1 MDYKKINYNFWQKS
15 YYAPNVES
23 YIFRFYGYYLKK
35 KKIKTILDFGCGQ
48 GAATN
53 FFNKKKI
60 KTFGVDISK
69 VDINNAK
76 KKYKEY
82 KNNFVH
88 INSIEDLNVKLDK
101 KYDVIIAGQSLYYLN
116 NDDLNKVLNILSNCL
131 KNKGMIFASMIST
144 KSTLFKKSQNIL
156 TQKGGGLR
164 EVKAD
169 NIRKYQKHFINFTK
183 DYSDL
188 SKKFKIFKKLYLGYY
203 SICFDK
209 NNDFNHHYTFIGCKK

>member
-1 MDYKKINYNFWQKS
+1 M
-15 YYAPNVES
+15 
-23 YIFRFYGYYLKK
+23 
-35 KKIKTILDFGCGQ
+35 
-48 GAATN
+48 
-53 FFNKKKI
+53 
-60 KTFGVDISK
+60 
-69 VDINNAK
+69 
-76 KKYKEY
+76 
-82 KNNFVH
+82 
-88 INSIEDLNVKLDK
+88 
-101 KYDVIIAGQSLYYLN
+101 
-116 NDDLNKVLNILSNCL
+116 SNCL